1 MQHRTLTPN
10 VWALVL
16 AGGDGT
22 RLASVTRDDR
32 GLCIPKQF
40 CSLTGGPTLLD
51 DALRRA
57 ACIAPRGRTCIVVG
71 RRHQRYWEGVSQ
83 KIGTHNVIKEPR
95 NCGTGIGIL
104 FALLHVLRRDPL
116 ARIVFLPSDHYV
128 RNEAVLRASLREAVS
143 AVACSDS
150 GLVLIGIEPEGVD
163 SDLGYIVPGKRRQ
176 AGTCAVDRFVEKP
189 DMLQARELLS
199 SGAVWNSFIFAAT
212 GTTLLGLLRARLSE
226 IVPDMWNALGG
237 GGRAS
242 DDGRALQA
250 LYETLPTVDF
260 SRDILQGNEGI
271 LRLLTAPVC
280 GWNDLGTPSRL
291 ARVVATLGEAREYH
305 SARTSV
311 RVTSVLNLAARCK
324 RLSMGSELTAAYA
337 A

>member
-1 MQHRTLTPN
+1 MQHRPLTPN
-10 VWALVL
+10 IWALVL

-116 ARIVFLPSDHYV
+116 AR
-128 RNEAVLRASLREAVS
+128 
-143 AVACSDS
+143 
-150 GLVLIGIEPEGVD
+150 IGIEPEGVD